1 MVRQSLFIVQ
11 FPTSAPV
18 CQVEDFPRGTARS
31 VDGAL
36 HIRPGGTK
44 KITKTELEHLKKIK
58 PWGKLIRVIKKVVPP
73 VEADRDV
80 AAEKAAA
87 AKAGKAKELSSKASK
102 ASKGGGTRPKPKQVA
117 GKEGK
122 PSD

>member
-18 CQVEDFPRGTARS
+18 CQVEDFPQGTARS

-44 KITKTELEHLKKIK
+44 KITHTELKHLKKIR

-73 VEADRDV
+73 AEGDRDV
-80 AAEKAAA
+80 AAEKAAVT
-87 AKAGKAKELSSKASK
+87 KAGKAKEQAVTG
-102 ASKGGGTRPKPKQVA
+102 ARTPKGGGTRKDPKKVA

-122 PSD
+122 PTS